1 MPTNRRKSCALTP
14 RNAHNGP
21 RAVRVGALTNKAA
34 HYRFHLVRTA
44 LCAIRALTSIRSA
57 TAGDICRKP
66 RGVVEPSRDRVRN
79 FAAAAHNVAAAT
91 CCRAQLMR
99 TSAQENGRR
108 AHAARSKPRIAA
120 SSLGGERWR
129 DPAGRQW
136 HTLGASRYNGRM
148 SAKRA
153 DDSMS
158 LFAEAEAGYR
168 QKAQPL
174 AARMRP
180 RTLAEFAGQKH
191 FLAEGKLLRRLIAA
205 DRLGSVIFYGPPG
218 TGKTTLAQ
226 LLAGETKCKFQQVNA
241 VATGVKELR
250 EVLDAARD
258 RLSAGGP
265 RTLLFVD
272 EIHRFNKAQQDVLLP
287 DVEDGGI
294 VLVGATTQN
303 PFFALTSALVSRSRV
318 FEFKPLSRDD
328 IKELLR
334 RAVADEARG
343 LGRYDVRLHDD
354 AVDFL
359 GDVSDGDARR
369 ALSALEVG
377 VLSAA
382 ERPVEFT
389 KALAE
394 ESIQKKAIEY
404 DRSGDGHYDAASAL
418 IKSIRGSDPDA
429 AIYWLARMLEAG
441 EEVRFLARRAAF
453 HKAELARGCES

>member
-1 MPTNRRKSCALTP
+1 
-14 RNAHNGP
+14 
-21 RAVRVGALTNKAA
+21 
-34 HYRFHLVRTA
+34 
-44 LCAIRALTSIRSA
+44 
-57 TAGDICRKP
+57 
-66 RGVVEPSRDRVRN
+66 
-79 FAAAAHNVAAAT
+79 
-91 CCRAQLMR
+91 
-99 TSAQENGRR
+99 
-108 AHAARSKPRIAA
+108 
-120 SSLGGERWR
+120 
-129 DPAGRQW
+129 
-136 HTLGASRYNGRM
+136 
-148 SAKRA
+148 
-153 DDSMS
+153 MS

-226 LLAGETKCKFQQVNA
+226 LLAGETKCRFQQVNA

-334 RAVADEARG
+334 RAVTDEQRG

-377 VLSAA
+377 VLSAT

-389 KALAE
+389 KGLAE

-441 EEVRFLARRAAF
+441 EEVRFLARRIVIAASEDVGNADPHALPLAIAAMQACEF
-453 HKAELARGCES
+453 VGLPECQLPLAQAVTYLACAPKSNAATLAIGAARADVVEGRLLPVPVHLRDGHYAGSKRLGHGAGYEYAHDAEGGVAAQDYLGVDKTYYHPVPRGFEAELAKRLETIRERLRSAKAERNDDST